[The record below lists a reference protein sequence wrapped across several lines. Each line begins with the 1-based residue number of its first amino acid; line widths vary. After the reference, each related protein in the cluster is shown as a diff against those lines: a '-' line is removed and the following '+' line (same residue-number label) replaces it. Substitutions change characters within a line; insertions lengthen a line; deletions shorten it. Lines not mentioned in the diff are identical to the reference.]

1 MLFFFFLLSF
11 SLTFFSF
18 FLILLQTHPP
28 PSLLSLSPALDQ
40 TGLPSSSRRRRSTN
54 YNSDDSD
61 DDDSSNEASPQLMP
75 RAGASAVPP
84 PPAAGAR
91 GTDLKTGYLEKR
103 IGEHSTRS
111 SLPDAFRWQRRY
123 FVLTES
129 KGMLYYFKSPDDP
142 PNYKGVLS
150 LRDCRIDDL
159 DVDGSV
165 RGGTSGVGGVGGAGG
180 SRSSVSAASGGKY
193 DLDGGAGAAGNG
205 GNVSASSSTS
215 SLPGGASN
223 GGGGSSLLFRISH
236 RDPTRAVYK
245 NHASLV
251 LRAESASEKFS
262 WLARLRAAAANA
274 ANAAPVD
281 TNASSA
287 ASPRNAAGPL
297 ASGAAKRAGVN
308 GSGDGS
314 NVGRR
319 RSSTDASGLPSS
331 SSPPPPPALVHS
343 QHQPRP
349 ATIPASGIGSALA
362 HGVSSKLGPEPPY
375 VYGPSSTSSSSR
387 DAFLEALGADTA
399 SYVRTVCATISV
411 TVPKAAVHCQVKR
424 AQGHLLEALYA
435 AVSSLPPDA
444 ASGLLAEDGDAG
456 ARRAAAAA
464 QSVALADAYGRAATA
479 RENAVT
485 SGTDVV
491 ALPASVVEIAGG
503 LRRGGGGGGAS
514 SNGRAPPPRVS
525 VVSSGNDNGSAAPTP
540 TSTTSPSPMPRR
552 RPPPAP
558 PSDVKT
564 G

>member
-1 MLFFFFLLSF
+1 MLFFFFF
-11 SLTFFSF
+11 FFFSALFLCLF
-18 FLILLQTHPP
+18 FFSSSKKKINA
-28 PSLLSLSPALDQ
+28 SPALDDG
-40 TGLPSSSRRRRSTN
+40 GLASSSQRRRRSTN

-61 DDDSSNEASPQLMP
+61 DDSSSEASPQLMP
-75 RAGASAVPP
+75 RAGGASVPP

-150 LRDCRIDDL
+150 LRDCKIDDL
-159 DVDGSV
+159 DADGSV
-165 RGGTSGVGGVGGAGG
+165 RGGSSGAGNAT
-180 SRSSVSAASGGKY
+180 RSSVSAASGGKY
-193 DLDGGAGAAGNG
+193 DLDGGGASGG
-205 GNVSASSSTS
+205 GNASASSSLSASTG
-215 SLPGGASN
+215 SLPGGGS
-223 GGGGSSLLFRISH
+223 GGGVSLLFRISH

-274 ANAAPVD
+274 ANSPAPAD
-281 TNASSA
+281 SSNPA
-287 ASPRNAAGPL
+287 ASPRSAGAGPL
-297 ASGAAKRAGVN
+297 ASGAAKRGGVN
-308 GSGDGS
+308 GSGDGG
-314 NVGRR
+314 NLIGRR
-319 RSSTDASGLPSS
+319 ASTDAAAPSS
-331 SSPPPPPALVHS
+331 SSPLQPA
-343 QHQPRP
+343 QPRP

-375 VYGPSSTSSSSR
+375 VYGGSSSSSSAAR
-387 DAFLEALGADTA
+387 DAFLEALGTDTA
-399 SYVRTVCATISV
+399 SYVRTVCATIAV

-444 ASGLLAEDGDAG
+444 AVGLLAEDGDAG
-456 ARRAAAAA
+456 ARRAAASA
-464 QSVALADAYGRAATA
+464 QSQALADAFGRAAAA
-479 RENAVT
+479 RDRAVS
-485 SGTDVV
+485 SGEGTV
-491 ALPASVVEIAGG
+491 ALPASVVEIAGRG
-503 LRRGGGGGGAS
+503 PGGGGNANGGGGGG
-514 SNGRAPPPRVS
+514 RAPPRVS
-525 VVSSGNDNGSAAPTP
+525 VVSTSGNDNNGSAAPTP

-558 PSDVKT
+558 PSDIKM

>member
-1 MLFFFFLLSF
+1 
-11 SLTFFSF
+11 
-18 FLILLQTHPP
+18 
-28 PSLLSLSPALDQ
+28 
-40 TGLPSSSRRRRSTN
+40 
-54 YNSDDSD
+54 
-61 DDDSSNEASPQLMP
+61 MP
-75 RAGASAVPP
+75 RAGASVPP

-103 IGEHSTRS
+103 IGEHSSRS

-129 KGMLYYFKSPDDP
+129 RGMLYYFKSPDDP

-150 LRDCRIDDL
+150 LRDCKIDDL
-159 DVDGSV
+159 DADESGV
-165 RGGTSGVGGVGGAGG
+165 RGGAGAGNGG
-180 SRSSVSAASGGKY
+180 SAAVRSSVGAASSGKY
-193 DLDGGAGAAGNG
+193 DLDGGAGGGGGAAAA
-205 GNVSASSSTS
+205 SASSSSLSASTS
-215 SLPGGASN
+215 SLPGSSN
-223 GGGGSSLLFRISH
+223 VSLLFRISH

-251 LRAESASEKFS
+251 LRAESPSEKYS
-262 WLARLRAAAANA
+262 WLARLRAAAASA
-274 ANAAPVD
+274 ANGPPD
-281 TNASSA
+281 ASASTANPA
-287 ASPRNAAGPL
+287 ASPRSAAGPL
-297 ASGAAKRAGVN
+297 ASGAAKRSGAVN
-308 GSGDGS
+308 GSSGGDGG
-314 NVGRR
+314 NIIGRR
-319 RSSTDASGLPSS
+319 STTDVPT
-331 SSPPPPPALVHS
+331 SPPQPPAALV
-343 QHQPRP
+343 QPRP

-375 VYGPSSTSSSSR
+375 AYGPSSSTSSSSW

-399 SYVRTVCATISV
+399 SYVRTVCATIAV

-435 AVSSLPPDA
+435 AVSSLPPNA

-464 QSVALADAYGRAATA
+464 QSFALADAYGKAAAA
-479 RENAVT
+479 REAAVSTAAVT
-485 SGTDVV
+485 V

-503 LRRGGGGGGAS
+503 ARGSGGTSSNGGGGRA
-514 SNGRAPPPRVS
+514 APPPRVS
-525 VVSSGNDNGSAAPTP
+525 VVTAGNDNGSLSSAAPTP
-540 TSTTSPSPMPRR
+540 TATTSPSPMPRR

>member
-1 MLFFFFLLSF
+1 
-11 SLTFFSF
+11 
-18 FLILLQTHPP
+18 
-28 PSLLSLSPALDQ
+28 
-40 TGLPSSSRRRRSTN
+40 
-54 YNSDDSD
+54 
-61 DDDSSNEASPQLMP
+61 MP
-75 RAGASAVPP
+75 RAGASGVPP

-150 LRDCRIDDL
+150 LRDCRVDDL
-159 DVDGSV
+159 DADGSV
-165 RGGTSGVGGVGGAGG
+165 RGGSGSAGGAAG
-180 SRSSVSAASGGKY
+180 SAAAGATRSSVGAASGGKY
-193 DLDGGAGAAGNG
+193 DLDGGAGG
-205 GNVSASSSTS
+205 GNASAAAASSSASSLSASTG
-215 SLPGGASN
+215 SLPVGSGA
-223 GGGGSSLLFRISH
+223 SLLFRISH

-251 LRAESASEKFS
+251 LRAESASEKYS

-274 ANAAPVD
+274 ASAPPLPD
-281 TNASSA
+281 SGNPA
-287 ASPRNAAGPL
+287 ASPRAAAAGPL
-297 ASGAAKRAGVN
+297 ASGAAKRAGGGGAN
-308 GSGDGS
+308 GSGDGGG
-314 NVGRR
+314 NPVGRR
-319 RSSTDASGLPSS
+319 SSADAAPSA
-331 SSPPPPPALVHS
+331 SSPPQQSVPA
-343 QHQPRP
+343 QPRP
-349 ATIPASGIGSALA
+349 ASIPASGIGSALA

-375 VYGPSSTSSSSR
+375 VYGPSSSSSSSSSAR

-399 SYVRTVCATISV
+399 SYVRTVCATIAV

-464 QSVALADAYGRAATA
+464 QSVALADAYGRAAAA
-479 RENAVT
+479 RDRAVS
-485 SGTDVV
+485 SGEGTV

-503 LRRGGGGGGAS
+503 RGGSGS
-514 SNGRAPPPRVS
+514 SNGGRVPPPRVS
-525 VVSSGNDNGSAAPTP
+525 VVTSGNDNTGGSAAPTP

-558 PSDVKT
+558 PSDIKM

>member
-1 MLFFFFLLSF
+1 
-11 SLTFFSF
+11 
-18 FLILLQTHPP
+18 
-28 PSLLSLSPALDQ
+28 
-40 TGLPSSSRRRRSTN
+40 
-54 YNSDDSD
+54 
-61 DDDSSNEASPQLMP
+61 MP
-75 RAGASAVPP
+75 RAGGASVPP

-159 DVDGSV
+159 DADGSV
-165 RGGTSGVGGVGGAGG
+165 RGGGSNGAGG
-180 SRSSVSAASGGKY
+180 NNATRSSVSAASGGKY
-193 DLDGGAGAAGNG
+193 DLDGGGGGASG
-205 GNVSASSSTS
+205 GNASASSSLSASTG
-215 SLPGGASN
+215 SLPGGSS
-223 GGGGSSLLFRISH
+223 GGVSLLFRISH

-251 LRAESASEKFS
+251 LRAESASEKYS

-274 ANAAPVD
+274 ASGPPESSGGNPAA
-281 TNASSA
+281 T
-287 ASPRNAAGPL
+287 ASPRSAGAGPL
-297 ASGAAKRAGVN
+297 ASGAAKRAGGVN
-308 GSGDGS
+308 GSGDGAGGGI
-314 NVGRR
+314 GRR
-319 RSSTDASGLPSS
+319 ASTDAAAAA
-331 SSPPPPPALVHS
+331 SPPPAQPAVPV
-343 QHQPRP
+343 QPRP

-399 SYVRTVCATISV
+399 SYVRTVCATIAV

-464 QSVALADAYGRAATA
+464 QSVALADAYGRAAAA
-479 RENAVT
+479 RERAVS
-485 SGTDVV
+485 SGAGTV

-503 LRRGGGGGGAS
+503 SGGSGGGSSSSSNGGGG
-514 SNGRAPPPRVS
+514 RALPPRVS
-525 VVSSGNDNGSAAPTP
+525 VVTSGSDANGGSAAPTP